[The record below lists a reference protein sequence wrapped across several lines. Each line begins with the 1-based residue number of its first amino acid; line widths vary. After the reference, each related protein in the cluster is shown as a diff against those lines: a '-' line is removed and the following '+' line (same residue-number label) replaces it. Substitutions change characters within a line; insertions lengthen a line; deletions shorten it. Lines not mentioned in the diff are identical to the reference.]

1 METRESRKGFTLI
14 ELLVVI
20 AIIAI
25 LAAILFPVFAKA
37 REKARQTSC
46 LNNMK
51 QLGIGFMQYMTN
63 YDDTYPLSGCVGVKN
78 SWVWVPSSWK
88 IDVTQGSIYTI
99 VKTPQCYVCPSD
111 DPTEQIRN
119 NSTPLSYSMNQQFM
133 NAGGIADAGPIVMSD
148 VPNPTE
154 TVLLM
159 EESTKSVGGK
169 GLNDGCF
176 YPGGWDLLADRHSG
190 GGNFLQADTHA
201 QWMAAQQVWTADQKK
216 GPRYYW
222 LYLTTKDRAANMVK

>member
-1 METRESRKGFTLI
+1 MRNKERRGFTLI

-46 LNNMK
+46 LNNVK

-78 SWVWVPSSWK
+78 SWVWCPDHDK
-88 IDVTQGSIYTI
+88 IDVTKGSIFSI
-99 VKTPQCYVCPSD
+99 VKTTQSYYCPSD
-111 DPTEQIRN
+111 EPTKQIAKD
-119 NSTPLSYSMNQQFM
+119 STPLSYSMNQQFM
-133 NAGGIADAGPIVMSD
+133 NAGGIADSGPVSQSD

-154 TVLLM
+154 TILLM
-159 EESTKSVGGK
+159 EESSASAGGL

-176 YPGGWDLLADRHSG
+176 YPGGQDYLANRHSG
-190 GGNFLQADTHA
+190 GGNFLLADTHA
-201 QWMAAQQVWTADQKK
+201 GWMPAEQVWSSKQKPGPKLFWMYIQEADRKAHK
-216 GPRYYW
+216 
-222 LYLTTKDRAANMVK
+222 A